1 MPIYLVFLIINYPDL
16 FIIITIASV
25 IVIFRVIIIT
35 VIVIIAVIVVII
47 LTVMLVTIN
56 YHCHSHYTHYISHL
70 PLSNMCQASHI
81 PTIVI
86 YN

>member
-1 MPIYLVFLIINYPDL
+1 M
-16 FIIITIASV
+16 ASV
-25 IVIFRVIIIT
+25 IVIFRVIILT

-81 PTIVI
+81 PTPPPVAPEFYVSTKKNSYSTPSVIVW
-86 YN
+86 